1 MRFNFPLSHNIHDGE
16 VKTQGRR
23 FLIAIFAGNTLYHSK
38 LAVSCWGGSEVI
50 RCHYK
55 SGEKEEEGEEK
66 EEEEEAH
73 KREGKGKE
81 RRRRKERFL
90 NLETEECGVCTLLC
104 DVHCT
109 FVFLK

>member
-1 MRFNFPLSHNIHDGE
+1 M
-16 VKTQGRR
+16 T
-23 FLIAIFAGNTLYHSK
+23 IFAGNTLYHSK

-73 KREGKGKE
+73 KREGKGKGE
-81 RRRRKERFL
+81 EETKRKIS
-90 NLETEECGVCTLLC
+90 
-104 DVHCT
+104 
-109 FVFLK
+109 